1 MLEDH
6 VGGTVMKGS
15 ADAKKGGP
23 RYPAEARA
31 AGVPLGG
38 PPGLHPTLLVGSIF
52 YDRHGIVS
60 DMKAGLFD
68 EVAAGGLLV
77 EQDRWSA
84 LTGNPC
90 MVDVVASSP
99 RAIERYLEFVLAR
112 TQAPVMVDGSSPA
125 VRIAGLRWAARAGV
139 IERVVYNSLSPES
152 GPEEFEALAE
162 TGCRSAV
169 ILSLSSSDLSLEGR
183 LRTLRGPGG
192 LVERARQAGIEA
204 ILVDPGVIDLPS
216 LGVAREAMRLIQQ
229 EHGLPTGTAAHNAL
243 GTWGGLRDGK
253 LGPDARRPL
262 TAVVDALNTAWGGS
276 FLLYG
281 PLSLA
286 SLVFPAVAA
295 VDACLAQALL
305 EAGTMVD
312 LDHPLFRIA

>member
-1 MLEDH
+1 MRESASEPT
-6 VGGTVMKGS
+6 GG
-15 ADAKKGGP
+15 A
-23 RYPAEARA
+23 RYPAEVRV

-68 EVAAGGLLV
+68 EAAAGDLLV

-99 RAIERYLEFVLAR
+99 QAIERYLEFVMAR

-139 IERVVYNSLSPES
+139 IDRVVYNSLSPES
-152 GPEEFEALAE
+152 GPEEFATLAE
-162 TGCRSAV
+162 TGCRSVV
-169 ILSLSSSDLSLEGR
+169 ILSLASSDLSLEGR
-183 LRTLRGPGG
+183 LRPLRGADG
-192 LVERARQAGIEA
+192 LVARARQAGVEA

-216 LGVAREAMRLIQQ
+216 LGVAREAMRLVQA
-229 EHGLPTGTAAHNAL
+229 EHGLPTGTAAHNAV

-253 LGPDARRPL
+253 LGLEAIRPL

-286 SLVFPAVAA
+286 SLVFPAVAT
-295 VDACLAQALL
+295 VDACLAQTLL

-312 LDHPLFRIA
+312 LNHPLFRIA

>member
-1 MLEDH
+1 MMQS
-6 VGGTVMKGS
+6 VGEATGV
-15 ADAKKGGP
+15 A
-23 RYPAEARA
+23 RYPAEVRA

-68 EVAAGGLLV
+68 EAAAADLLA
-77 EQDRWSA
+77 EQDRWSFS
-84 LTGNPC
+84 TGNPC

-99 RAIERYLEFVLAR
+99 QAIERYLEFVMAR

-139 IERVVYNSLSPES
+139 IDRVVYNSLSPES
-152 GPEEFEALAE
+152 GPEEFAALAE
-162 TGCRSAV
+162 TGCRSV
-169 ILSLSSSDLSLEGR
+169 VVLSLASSDLSLEGR
-183 LRTLRGPGG
+183 LRPLRGADG
-192 LVERARQAGIEA
+192 LVARARQAGVEA
-204 ILVDPGVIDLPS
+204 VLIDPGVIDLPS
-216 LGVAREAMRLIQQ
+216 LGVAREAMHLIQA
-229 EHGLPTGTAAHNAL
+229 EHGLPTGTAAHNAV

-253 LGPDARRPL
+253 LGREAVRPL

-286 SLVFPAVAA
+286 SLVFPAVAT
-295 VDACLAQALL
+295 VDACLAQTLL